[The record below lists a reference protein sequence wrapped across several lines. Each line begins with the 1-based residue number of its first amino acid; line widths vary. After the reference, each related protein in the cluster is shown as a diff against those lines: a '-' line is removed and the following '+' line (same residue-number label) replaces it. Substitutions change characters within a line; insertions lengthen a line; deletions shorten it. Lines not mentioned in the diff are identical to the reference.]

1 MEEKEIWRS
10 VEGFDC
16 KFTRYEVSN
25 LGRVRSIRMV
35 DGADFHYRILSTEK
49 DKRCGSDSA
58 KRIRLRIN
66 GKNVKFNVS
75 VLVARAFI
83 PNPDNLPY
91 VCHANGDCTNDHVDN
106 LIWSSKK
113 YISKAEQ
120 RKYRESYDFYVKG
133 DDRPLA
139 CGVMGATELWAVR
152 RWETAMRDILDFE
165 RTYGVLT
172 TSRRHV
178 YLNGVEIEIKKS
190 TNK

>member
-1 MEEKEIWRS
+1 MDSKEIWRS
-10 VEGFDC
+10 IDEAKC

-25 LGRVRSIRMV
+25 LGRVRSVRMV
-35 DGADFHYRILSTEK
+35 DGVDFHYRILTTEK
-49 DKRCGSDSA
+49 DKRNGPDSA
-58 KRIRLRIN
+58 SRIRLRIN
-66 GKNVKFNVS
+66 GKNKHFNVS
-75 VLVARAFI
+75 LLVARAFI

-91 VCHANGDCTNDHVDN
+91 VYHTNGDYTNDHVDN
-106 LIWSSKK
+106 LMWSSKK
-113 YISKAEQ
+113 YISKSEQ
-120 RKYRESYDFYVKG
+120 KKGRESYDFYVKG

-139 CGVMGATELWAVR
+139 CGVMGATELWSVR
-152 RWETAMRDILDFE
+152 RWKTAMRDILDFE